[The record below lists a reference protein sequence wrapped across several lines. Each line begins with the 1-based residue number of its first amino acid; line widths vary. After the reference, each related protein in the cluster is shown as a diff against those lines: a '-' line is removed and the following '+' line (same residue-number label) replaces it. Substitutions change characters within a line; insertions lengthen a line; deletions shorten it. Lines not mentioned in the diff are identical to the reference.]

1 MKKNKI
7 VIITVLIV
15 LATAFIFS
23 NSLKNSEESN
33 AASGVI
39 LELVKP
45 ILELITDSEAQASF
59 IVRKGAHL
67 TEFFLLGFLVLSA
80 VTEIKKKL
88 PEIVGF
94 GFFYVLSVAVT
105 DEFIQ
110 SFSDRTSSVRDV
122 LIDFTG
128 AMLGFAAYAFI
139 NYCVIKVNKRKSDVR
154 KK

>member
-7 VIITVLIV
+7 VLLIILVGI
-15 LATAFIFS
+15 ATGFIFS

-39 LELVKP
+39 VELVEP
-45 ILELITDSEAQASF
+45 ILQKITNSDIQVSF

-67 TEFFLLGFLVLSA
+67 AEFCLLGFLVLAA
-80 VTEIKKKL
+80 VGEIKKRVPDIL
-88 PEIVGF
+88 GF
-94 GFFYVLSVAVT
+94 GFFYVLMVAVT

-110 SFSDRTSSVRDV
+110 SFSDRTSSVKDV

-128 AMLGFAAYAFI
+128 AMIGFLAYAFI
-139 NYCVIKVNKRKSDVR
+139 SFCIKKIKQRKQTLTDG
-154 KK
+154 